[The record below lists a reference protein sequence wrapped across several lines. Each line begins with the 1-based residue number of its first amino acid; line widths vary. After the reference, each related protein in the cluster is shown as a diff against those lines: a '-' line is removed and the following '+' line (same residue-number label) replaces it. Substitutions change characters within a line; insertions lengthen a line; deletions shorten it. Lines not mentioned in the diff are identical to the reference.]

1 MNTYRPDLAT
11 LNHRVL
17 IIEDEY
23 VLRELMCELVE
34 DFGAEPIGLPT
45 ADEGLRYLE
54 QHATQIGLVITN
66 VRMPGL
72 LDGHQLTRLIA
83 QRWPALP
90 VVVTSGYD
98 GEQTRSLPQNACFLA
113 KPWGA
118 GQFTALI
125 QPHLQR

>member
-1 MNTYRPDLAT
+1 MT
-11 LNHRVL
+11 NHRVL
-17 IIEDEY
+17 VIEDEY

-34 DFGAEPIGLPT
+34 DCGAQSIGLPT

-54 QHATQIGLVITN
+54 HHATQIDLVVTD
-66 VRMPGL
+66 VRMPGV
-72 LDGHQLTRLIA
+72 LDGHHLTRLIA

-90 VVVTSGYD
+90 VVLTSGYD
-98 GEQTRSLPQNACFLA
+98 GEQTSSLPHNACFLA

-118 GQFTALI
+118 GQFTAVI